1 MCPAA
6 GGRVTIL
13 RVTAATA
20 IDPALQAKA
29 KEYARVR
36 RRLLLIDLVIKAAW
50 TGAWLAFG
58 WALAL
63 ENGLSQL
70 TTNPWL
76 LVPLFAAVFFLSFEI
91 FDLPLGYYSNF
102 VLAHR
107 YGQSTQSRAGWVKDE
122 VLGLVLGAALGLPII
137 EAVYWLLR
145 TAGDGWWLWAA
156 AGYFVLV
163 VVLSLVAPV
172 LIMPLFN
179 KFVPLGPEH
188 AHLAE
193 RLRRLAARY
202 ETRVSGVFRFDMS
215 KRTKAANA
223 ALTGI
228 GASRRIVL
236 DDTLLNEFTADEV
249 ETVIAHELGHHVHND
264 IPVGI
269 VFSGLLAL
277 VGLYLAAAGLAWG
290 ATVLGFAGPAD
301 IGALPLLALIFGA
314 FGTLTLPISNAYSRW
329 REVRADEFALR
340 ATQNPA
346 AFAGA
351 MSRLANQNLAEADPE
366 PWVVV
371 LLHSHPP
378 IRSRLAMAAAWP
390 AAPTGAQA

>member
-1 MCPAA
+1 
-6 GGRVTIL
+6 
-13 RVTAATA
+13 VTAAPA

-36 RRLLLIDLVIKAAW
+36 RRLMVVDLAAKTAWTAAW
-50 TGAWLAFG
+50 LLQG
-58 WALAL
+58 WAQGLEQGLARV
-63 ENGLSQL
+63 
-70 TTNPWL
+70 TANPWL
-76 LVPLFAAVFFLSFEI
+76 AVPLFAGIFFLSFEI
-91 FDLPLGYYSNF
+91 LDIPLGFYSNY

-107 YGQSTQSRAGWVKDE
+107 YGQSNQSVAGWAKDE
-122 VLGLVLGAALGLPII
+122 VLGLALGAVIGLPIT

-145 TAGDGWWLWAA
+145 TAGAGWWLWAA
-156 AGYFVLV
+156 AGYFALV
-163 VVLSLVAPV
+163 VILSLVAPV

-188 AHLAE
+188 ADLAA
-193 RLRRLAARY
+193 RLRRLAERY
-202 ETRVSGVFRFDMS
+202 KTRVSGVFRFDMS

-236 DDTLLNEFTADEV
+236 GDTLLNEFTADEV

-277 VGLYLAAAGLAWG
+277 AGLFLAALGLAWG
-290 ATVLGFAGPAD
+290 AARLGFSGPAD
-301 IGALPLLALIFGA
+301 IGALPLLVLIFGA
-314 FGTLTLPISNAYSRW
+314 FGLLTLPITNAFSRW
-329 REVRADEFALR
+329 REVRADEFALT

-351 MSRLANQNLAEADPE
+351 MTRLANQNLAEADPE
-366 PWVVV
+366 AWVVL

-390 AAPTGAQA
+390 GAHTGSRT

>member
-1 MCPAA
+1 L
-6 GGRVTIL
+6 GRVTIL
-13 RVTAATA
+13 RVKTVAG

-36 RRLLLIDLVIKAAW
+36 RRLMVVDVATKTAW
-50 TGAWLAFG
+50 TAAWLALG
-58 WALAL
+58 WAKGL
-63 ENGLSQL
+63 ENAL
-70 TTNPWL
+70 TRITGNNW
-76 LVPLFAAVFFLSFEI
+76 VVVGLFAAVFFLSFELLDI
-91 FDLPLGYYSNF
+91 PLGFYSNY

-107 YGQSTQSRAGWVKDE
+107 YGQSTQTIGGWVKDE
-122 VLGLVLGAALGLPII
+122 VLGLALGGALGLPMI

-145 TAGDGWWLWAA
+145 TAGGAWWLWAA
-156 AGYFVLV
+156 AGYLGLT
-163 VVLSLVAPV
+163 VVLSLLAPV
-172 LIMPLFN
+172 VIMPLFN

-188 AHLAE
+188 ADLAE
-193 RLRRLAARY
+193 RLRQLAERY
-202 ETRVSGVFRFDMS
+202 KTRVSGVFRFDMS

-236 DDTLLNEFTADEV
+236 GDTLLSEFTPDEV

-277 VGLYLAAAGLAWG
+277 AGLYLAAAGLEWG
-290 ATVLGFAGPAD
+290 AARLGFAGPAD
-301 IGALPLLALIFGA
+301 IGALPLLVLIFGA
-314 FGTLTLPISNAYSRW
+314 FGIVTLPISNAYSRW
-329 REVRADEFALR
+329 REVRADRFALA
-340 ATQNPA
+340 ATQNPT

-351 MSRLANQNLAEADPE
+351 MTRLANQNLAEADPE
-366 PWVVV
+366 PWVVL

-390 AAPTGAQA
+390 AGQPGTHA